1 MASYNDMARTVL
13 DFYTNPDQL
22 VQYGGWEKVFDPN
35 NTYSLEQAYEAIRN
49 NPNIQVIERT
59 DGTVVGWWN
68 KSTGSGSLVNGVGS
82 LPNSNTAGGSSAS
95 NALVNINTAPVVTQA
110 PGSTTWKIANAPAVG
125 EKWATNGGVSGAIL
139 TVMAG
144 IKLGLTFD
152 AALYEVG
159 KYTDIFTDEQLAALN
174 PDNWKQI
181 GSVVDE
187 HWTNA
192 GYPTIGKIGRYV
204 FDTLTY
210 VGQDYS
216 SQTYVDEDA
225 FTYAAQYLYESG
237 LLKGNSPVAPT
248 SSYKGEFHELE
259 GDSYTNQLYYKN
271 AIESAKVKYP
281 DITFPIYTYGE
292 YVWDSPARNTLK
304 VGYIGLDSY
313 YATKDTE
320 VNIESITPGEFVLGG
335 NPNGAVWKSYNGTLI
350 IDVTNV
356 YKQKTVYWYFDKNT
370 FKLPTDV
377 EMEKVPH
384 ARFYAS
390 APSCFYSAATKGK
403 YYSSPSC
410 FWYFNY
416 SYQQGIGSQQ
426 DATLPDFST
435 ATDFDSFK
443 TLLKQQY
450 PDMWDSAITR
460 DVLQPDGTLK
470 RFTYVPVPTPN
481 SKDWMDTQP
490 TGDGSQQSQKD
501 TVVNPD
507 MDTSIKD
514 TISSSSSNGPTTPNP
529 PDTGGGNSPTVVPP
543 VGKASSLWSIYNPT
557 LEQVN
562 QFGSWLWSS
571 NFVEQ
576 LKKLFND
583 PMQAIIGL
591 HKVYSPVQTSG
602 QGTIKC
608 GYLDSNVPSKLV
620 SEQYVTVDCGS
631 VDLQEYFGNVF
642 DYPPYTEVS
651 IYLPFIGIQRLD
663 PSDVMRSTISV
674 KYHID
679 VLSGACMA
687 EVNVQRDAAGG
698 TLYTF
703 TGDAAVR
710 YPVSSGSY
718 MSMVSSIVSAVAGTA
733 MIAVAPS
740 TAGILGATAGVAHS
754 FFNARNNVQHSG
766 SFTGNAGA
774 MGSKIPY
781 LIISRPQTAMADKF
795 ETLSGYPSNTFTPL
809 SACKGFTQVKYCHVE
824 NLNATD
830 SEKQEIEQ
838 LLKEGVIL

>member
-13 DFYTNPDQL
+13 DYYTNPEQL

-49 NPNIQVIERT
+49 NPNIQIIERT

-68 KSTGSGSLVNGVGS
+68 KSTGSGSLVNDVGS
-82 LPNSNTAGGSSAS
+82 LPNSNTAGGSVTSS
-95 NALVNINTAPVVTQA
+95 ALVNINTSPVVTQA
-110 PGSTTWKIANAPAVG
+110 PGSTTWHIANAPAVG
-125 EKWATNGGVSGAIL
+125 EKWATNGGVCGALMVVASGIQ
-139 TVMAG
+139 
-144 IKLGLTFD
+144 LGLTID
-152 AALYEVG
+152 KLLYEHHP
-159 KYTDIFTDEQLAALN
+159 DIFTDEQLESLN
-174 PDNWKQI
+174 PDNWKHI
-181 GSVVDE
+181 GSFVNE
-187 HWTNA
+187 QWTEM
-192 GYPTIGKIGRYV
+192 GYPTIGKIGQVV

-210 VGQDYS
+210 VGQDNS
-216 SQTYVDEDA
+216 SQMYIDEDA
-225 FTYAAQYLYESG
+225 FSYAAWYLQNIGAFSSGDYEWPKYTDGDSVSFSGSLTYQDINSMFPGEASAAFNLIKSKYDLSFSDTDLIELDYTRVEYNDGTYYADAEIVVTANAPSLSPEAAKLLPEGYKFSGKYAVRPRRNPSNTTEYEYFRDTDGTISFDKPTPSNLGWTLLTYA
-237 LLKGNSPVAPT
+237 
-248 SSYKGEFHELE
+248 
-259 GDSYTNQLYYKN
+259 
-271 AIESAKVKYP
+271 
-281 DITFPIYTYGE
+281 
-292 YVWDSPARNTLK
+292 
-304 VGYIGLDSY
+304 
-313 YATKDTE
+313 
-320 VNIESITPGEFVLGG
+320 
-335 NPNGAVWKSYNGTLI
+335 
-350 IDVTNV
+350 
-356 YKQKTVYWYFDKNT
+356 
-370 FKLPTDV
+370 TDV
-377 EMEKVPH
+377 ETAIEDEISYYYTM
-384 ARFYAS
+384 S
-390 APSCFYSAATKGK
+390 NWGTATK
-403 YYSSPSC
+403 SSSIPGTG
-410 FWYFNY
+410 
-416 SYQQGIGSQQ
+416 QQPGAIIPK
-426 DATLPDFST
+426 LST
-435 ATDFDSFK
+435 ATDLESFK

-450 PDMWDSAITR
+450 PDIWTKSVTR
-460 DVLQPDGTLK
+460 QVPQPDGTLTT
-470 RFTYVPVPTPN
+470 FTYVPVPTPN
-481 SKDWMDTQP
+481 ATGWMDTRP

-501 TVVNPD
+501 TVVKPD

-514 TISSSSSNGPTTPNP
+514 SISSSTSTGSTTPNP
-529 PDTGGGNSPTVVPP
+529 PDTGGGSSPTVVPP

-576 LKKLFND
+576 LKKLFSD

-608 GYLDSNVPSKLV
+608 GYLDSSVPSKLV

-642 DYPPYTEVS
+642 DYPPYTDIS
-651 IYLPFIGIQRLD
+651 IYLPFIGIRQLD

-679 VLSGACMA
+679 VLTGACLA
-687 EVNVQRDAAGG
+687 EVNVQRDAVGG

-703 TGDAAVR
+703 SGDAAVR

-718 MSMVSSIVSAVAGTA
+718 MGIVSGLIGVATSMVSGNLLPALS
-733 MIAVAPS
+733 
-740 TAGILGATAGVAHS
+740 GVTSLHT
-754 FFNARNNVQHSG
+754 NVDHSG

-774 MGSKIPY
+774 MASKIPY

>member
-13 DFYTNPDQL
+13 DYYTNPEQL

-35 NTYSLEQAYEAIRN
+35 NTYSLEQAYDAIRN
-49 NPNIQVIERT
+49 NPNIQIIERT

-68 KSTGSGSLVNGVGS
+68 KSTGSGSLVNDVGS
-82 LPNSNTAGGSSAS
+82 LPNSNTAGGSVTSS
-95 NALVNINTAPVVTQA
+95 ALVNINTSPVVTQA
-110 PGSTTWKIANAPAVG
+110 PGSTTWHIAKAPAVG
-125 EKWATNGGVSGAIL
+125 EKWATNGGVCGAL
-139 TVMAG
+139 MVVSSG
-144 IKLGLTFD
+144 IKLGLTID
-152 AALYEVG
+152 KLLYEHHP
-159 KYTDIFTDEQLAALN
+159 DIFTDEQLESLN
-174 PDNWKQI
+174 PDNWKHI
-181 GSVVDE
+181 GSFVNE
-187 HWTNA
+187 QWTEM
-192 GYPTIGKIGRYV
+192 GYPTIGKIGQVV

-210 VGQDYS
+210 VGQDNS
-216 SQTYVDEDA
+216 SQMYIDEDA
-225 FTYAAQYLYESG
+225 FSYAAWYLQNIGAFSSGDYEWPKYTDGDSVSFSGSLTYQDINSMFPGEASAAFNLIKSKYDLSFSDTDLIELDYTRVEYNDGTYYVDAEIVVTANAPSLSPQAAKLLPKGYQFSGNYAVRPRRNSSNTTEYEYFRDTDGTISFDKPTPSNLGWTLLTYATGVE
-237 LLKGNSPVAPT
+237 T
-248 SSYKGEFHELE
+248 
-259 GDSYTNQLYYKN
+259 
-271 AIESAKVKYP
+271 AIE
-281 DITFPIYTYGE
+281 DQI
-292 YVWDSPARNTLK
+292 
-304 VGYIGLDSY
+304 SY
-313 YATKDTE
+313 YYTMSNWGTATKSS
-320 VNIESITPGEFVLGG
+320 SIPGTGQQ
-335 NPNGAVWKSYNGTLI
+335 PGAI
-350 IDVTNV
+350 MP
-356 YKQKTVYWYFDKNT
+356 
-370 FKLPTDV
+370 KL
-377 EMEKVPH
+377 
-384 ARFYAS
+384 
-390 APSCFYSAATKGK
+390 
-403 YYSSPSC
+403 
-410 FWYFNY
+410 
-416 SYQQGIGSQQ
+416 
-426 DATLPDFST
+426 ST
-435 ATDFDSFK
+435 ATDLKSFK

-450 PDMWDSAITR
+450 PDIWTKSVTR
-460 DVLQPDGTLK
+460 QVPQPDGTLTT
-470 RFTYVPVPTPN
+470 FTYVPVPTPN
-481 SKDWMDTQP
+481 ATGWMDTRP

-501 TVVNPD
+501 TVVKPD

-514 TISSSSSNGPTTPNP
+514 SISSSTSTGSTTSNP
-529 PDTGGGNSPTVVPP
+529 PNTGGGSSPTVVPP
-543 VGKASSLWSIYNPT
+543 VGKTSSLWSIYNPT

-608 GYLDSNVPSKLV
+608 GYLDSGVPSKLV

-642 DYPPYTEVS
+642 DYPPYTDIS
-651 IYLPFIGIQRLD
+651 IYLPFIGIRQLD

-679 VLSGACMA
+679 VLTGACLA
-687 EVNVQRDAAGG
+687 EVNVQRDAVGG

-703 TGDAAVR
+703 SGDAAVR

-718 MSMVSSIVSAVAGTA
+718 MGIVSGLIGVATSMVSGNLLPALS
-733 MIAVAPS
+733 
-740 TAGILGATAGVAHS
+740 GVTRLHT
-754 FFNARNNVQHSG
+754 NVDHSG

-774 MGSKIPY
+774 MASKIPY

>member
-1 MASYNDMARTVL
+1 MASYSDMAKTVL
-13 DFYTNPDQL
+13 DYYTNPEQL

-49 NPNIQVIERT
+49 NPNIQIIERT
-59 DGTVVGWWN
+59 DGKIVGWWN
-68 KSTGSGSLVNGVGS
+68 KSTGSGSLVSDVGS
-82 LPNSNTAGGSSAS
+82 LPDSNTAGGSVAS
-95 NALVNINTAPVVTQA
+95 SSLVNINTSPVVTQA
-110 PGSTTWKIANAPAVG
+110 PGSTTWHIANAPAVG
-125 EKWATNGGVSGAIL
+125 EKWATNGGVCGA
-139 TVMAG
+139 VMVVASG
-144 IKLGLTFD
+144 IKLGLTID
-152 AALYEVG
+152 KLLYEHHP
-159 KYTDIFTDEQLAALN
+159 DIFTDEQLESLN
-174 PDNWKQI
+174 PDNWKHI
-181 GSVVDE
+181 GSFVNE
-187 HWTNA
+187 QWTEM
-192 GYPTIGKIGRYV
+192 GYPTIGKIGQVV

-210 VGQDYS
+210 VGQDNS
-216 SQTYVDEDA
+216 SQMYIDEDA
-225 FTYAAQYLYESG
+225 FSYAAWYLQNIGAFSSGDYEWPKYTDGDSVGFSGSLTYQDMNSMFPGEASAAFNLIKSKYDLSFSDTDLIELDYTREEYNDGTYYVDAVIMVTANAPSLSPEAAKLLTKEYQFSGKYAVRPRRNSSNTTQYEYFRDTDGTISFDKPTLSTSGWALLTYATDTE
-237 LLKGNSPVAPT
+237 T
-248 SSYKGEFHELE
+248 
-259 GDSYTNQLYYKN
+259 
-271 AIESAKVKYP
+271 AIEDQISY
-281 DITFPIYTYGE
+281 FYTVSNWG
-292 YVWDSPARNTLK
+292 T
-304 VGYIGLDSY
+304 
-313 YATKDTE
+313 ATKSS
-320 VNIESITPGEFVLGG
+320 SIPGTGQQ
-335 NPNGAVWKSYNGTLI
+335 PGATI
-350 IDVTNV
+350 P
-356 YKQKTVYWYFDKNT
+356 
-370 FKLPTDV
+370 KL
-377 EMEKVPH
+377 
-384 ARFYAS
+384 
-390 APSCFYSAATKGK
+390 
-403 YYSSPSC
+403 
-410 FWYFNY
+410 
-416 SYQQGIGSQQ
+416 
-426 DATLPDFST
+426 ST
-435 ATDFDSFK
+435 ATDLESFK

-450 PDMWDSAITR
+450 PDIWTKSVTR
-460 DVLQPDGTLK
+460 QVPQPDGTLTT
-470 RFTYVPVPTPN
+470 FTYVPVPTPN
-481 SKDWMDTQP
+481 ATGWMDTRP

-501 TVVNPD
+501 TVVKPD

-514 TISSSSSNGPTTPNP
+514 SISSSTSTGSTTPNP
-529 PDTGGGNSPTVVPP
+529 PDTGGGSSPTVVPP

-576 LKKLFND
+576 LKKLFSD

-608 GYLDSNVPSKLV
+608 GYLDSGVPSKLV

-642 DYPPYTEVS
+642 DYPPYTDIS
-651 IYLPFIGIQRLD
+651 IYLPFIGIRQLD

-679 VLSGACMA
+679 VLTGACLA
-687 EVNVQRDAAGG
+687 EVNVRRDAVGG

-703 TGDAAVR
+703 SGDAAVR

-718 MSMVSSIVSAVAGTA
+718 MGIVSGL
-733 MIAVAPS
+733 I
-740 TAGILGATAGVAHS
+740 GVATSAVSGNLLPALSGVTRLHT
-754 FFNARNNVQHSG
+754 NVNHSG

-774 MGSKIPY
+774 MASKIPY

>member
-35 NTYSLEQAYEAIRN
+35 NTYSLEQAYEAIRS
-49 NPNIQVIERT
+49 NPNIQIIERT

-68 KSTGSGSLVNGVGS
+68 KSTGSGSLVNDVGS
-82 LPNSNTAGGSSAS
+82 LPNSNTAGGSLAS
-95 NALVNINTAPVVTQA
+95 NALVNINTSPVVTQV
-110 PGSTTWKIANAPAVG
+110 PGSTTWHIANAPAVG
-125 EKWATNGGVSGAIL
+125 EKWGTNGGVSGAIL

-187 HWTNA
+187 HWTEA

-225 FTYAAQYLYESG
+225 FTYAAQYLYKSG
-237 LLKGNSPVAPT
+237 LLNGSRPVAPT

-271 AIESAKVKYP
+271 AVESAKVNYQ
-281 DITFPIYTYGE
+281 DITFPIYTTGE
-292 YVWDSPARNTLK
+292 YVWKSPARNALE
-304 VGYIGLDSY
+304 VGYIGTGSY

-320 VNIESITPGEFVLGG
+320 VHVEVVTPGEFVLGG
-335 NPNGAVWKSYNGTLI
+335 NPNGAVWKKYNGSI
-350 IDVTNV
+350 IIKATNV
-356 YKQKTVYWYFDKNT
+356 YKLKTTYWYFDKNT
-370 FKLPTDV
+370 FKLPTNV
-377 EMEKVPH
+377 VMEKIPSVE
-384 ARFYAS
+384 FS
-390 APSCFYSAATKGK
+390 SDVSCFYSAATTGR
-403 YYSSPSC
+403 YYSSPNC

-426 DATLPDFST
+426 DAILPDFST
-435 ATDFDSFK
+435 ATDFNSFK

-450 PDMWDSAITR
+450 PDMWDSAVTR

-470 RFTYVPVPTPN
+470 RFTYVPVPIP
-481 SKDWMDTQP
+481 SAKDWMDTQP

-514 TISSSSSNGPTTPNP
+514 TISSSGSTSPTTPNP
-529 PDTGGGNSPTVVPP
+529 PDTGGGSSPTVVPP

-608 GYLDSNVPSKLV
+608 GYLDSGVPSKLV

-631 VDLQEYFGNVF
+631 VDMQEYFGNVF

-651 IYLPFIGIQRLD
+651 IYLPFIGIRQLD

-679 VLSGACMA
+679 VLTGACLA
-687 EVNVQRDAAGG
+687 EVNVQRDASGG

-703 TGDAAVR
+703 SGDAAVR

-718 MSMVSSIVSAVAGTA
+718 MGIVSGL
-733 MIAVAPS
+733 I
-740 TAGILGATAGVAHS
+740 GVATSAISGNLLPALSGVTRLHT
-754 FFNARNNVQHSG
+754 NVDHSG

-774 MGSKIPY
+774 MASKVPY

-809 SACKGFTQVKYCHVE
+809 SACKGFTQVKFVHVE

-830 SEKQEIEQ
+830 AEKQEIEQ
-838 LLKEGVIL
+838 MLKEGVIL

>member
-13 DFYTNPDQL
+13 DYYTNPEQL

-49 NPNIQVIERT
+49 NPNIQIIERT

-68 KSTGSGSLVNGVGS
+68 KSTGSGSLVNDVGS
-82 LPNSNTAGGSSAS
+82 LPNSNTAGGSVAS
-95 NALVNINTAPVVTQA
+95 SSLVNINTSPVVTQA
-110 PGSTTWKIANAPAVG
+110 PGSTTWHIANAPAVG
-125 EKWATNGGVSGAIL
+125 EKWATNGGVCGAL
-139 TVMAG
+139 MVVASG
-144 IKLGLTFD
+144 IKLGLTID
-152 AALYEVG
+152 KLLYEHHP
-159 KYTDIFTDEQLAALN
+159 DIFTDEQLESLN
-174 PDNWKQI
+174 PDNWKHI
-181 GSVVDE
+181 GSFVNE
-187 HWTNA
+187 QWTEM
-192 GYPTIGKIGRYV
+192 GYPTIGKIGQVV

-210 VGQDYS
+210 VGQDNS
-216 SQTYVDEDA
+216 SQMYIDEDA
-225 FTYAAQYLYESG
+225 FSYAAWYLQNIGAFSSGDYEWPKYTDGDSVSFSGSLTYQDMNSMFPGEASAAFNLIKSKYDLSFSDTDLIELDYTRVEYNDGTYDVDAVIEVTANATSLSPEVAKLLTKEYQFSGKYAVNPRRNSSNTTLYEYFRDIDGTISFDKTNPSASGLVLLTYATDTE
-237 LLKGNSPVAPT
+237 T
-248 SSYKGEFHELE
+248 
-259 GDSYTNQLYYKN
+259 
-271 AIESAKVKYP
+271 AIEDQISY
-281 DITFPIYTYGE
+281 FYTVSNWG
-292 YVWDSPARNTLK
+292 T
-304 VGYIGLDSY
+304 
-313 YATKDTE
+313 ATKSS
-320 VNIESITPGEFVLGG
+320 SIPGTGQQ
-335 NPNGAVWKSYNGTLI
+335 PGATI
-350 IDVTNV
+350 P
-356 YKQKTVYWYFDKNT
+356 
-370 FKLPTDV
+370 KL
-377 EMEKVPH
+377 
-384 ARFYAS
+384 
-390 APSCFYSAATKGK
+390 
-403 YYSSPSC
+403 
-410 FWYFNY
+410 
-416 SYQQGIGSQQ
+416 
-426 DATLPDFST
+426 ST
-435 ATDFDSFK
+435 ATDLESFK

-450 PDMWDSAITR
+450 PSIWTKSVTR
-460 DVLQPDGTLK
+460 QVPQPDGTLTT
-470 RFTYVPVPTPN
+470 FTYVPVPTPN
-481 SKDWMDTQP
+481 ATGWMDTRP

-501 TVVNPD
+501 TVVKPD

-514 TISSSSSNGPTTPNP
+514 SISSSTSTGSTTSNP
-529 PDTGGGNSPTVVPP
+529 PDTGGGSSPTVVPP

-608 GYLDSNVPSKLV
+608 GYLDSGVPSKLV

-642 DYPPYTEVS
+642 DYPPYTDIS
-651 IYLPFIGIQRLD
+651 IYLPFIGIRQLD

-679 VLSGACMA
+679 VLTGACLA
-687 EVNVQRDAAGG
+687 EVNVQRDAVGG

-703 TGDAAVR
+703 SGDAAVR

-718 MSMVSSIVSAVAGTA
+718 MGIVSGL
-733 MIAVAPS
+733 I
-740 TAGILGATAGVAHS
+740 GVATSAVSGNLLPALSGVTRLHT
-754 FFNARNNVQHSG
+754 NVDHSG

-774 MGSKIPY
+774 MASKIPY

-838 LLKEGVIL
+838 MLKEGVIL

>member
-1 MASYNDMARTVL
+1 MASYNDMARAVL
-13 DFYTNPDQL
+13 DYYTNPEQL

-49 NPNIQVIERT
+49 NPNIQIIERT

-68 KSTGSGSLVNGVGS
+68 KSTGSGSLVNDVGS
-82 LPNSNTAGGSSAS
+82 LPNSNTAGGSVTSS
-95 NALVNINTAPVVTQA
+95 ALVNINTSPVVTQA
-110 PGSTTWKIANAPAVG
+110 PGSTTWHIANAPAVG
-125 EKWATNGGVSGAIL
+125 EKWATNGGVSGAL
-139 TVMAG
+139 MVVASG
-144 IKLGLTFD
+144 IQLGLTID
-152 AALYEVG
+152 KLLYEHHP
-159 KYTDIFTDEQLAALN
+159 DIFTDEQLESLN
-174 PDNWKQI
+174 PDNWKHI
-181 GSVVDE
+181 GSFVNE
-187 HWTNA
+187 QWTEM
-192 GYPTIGKIGRYV
+192 GYPTIGKIGQVV

-210 VGQDYS
+210 VGQDNS
-216 SQTYVDEDA
+216 SQMYIDEDA
-225 FTYAAQYLYESG
+225 FSYAAWYLQNIGAFSSGDYEWPKYTDGDSVSFSGSLTYQDINSMFPGEASAAFNLIKSKYDLSFSDTDLIELDYTRVEYNDGTYYVDAIIEVTANAPSLSPAVAKLLSKGYQFSGKYAVRPTRNSSNTTQYEYFRDTDGTISFDKPTLSASGWALLTYATDTE
-237 LLKGNSPVAPT
+237 T
-248 SSYKGEFHELE
+248 
-259 GDSYTNQLYYKN
+259 
-271 AIESAKVKYP
+271 AIE
-281 DITFPIYTYGE
+281 DEI
-292 YVWDSPARNTLK
+292 
-304 VGYIGLDSY
+304 SY
-313 YATKDTE
+313 YYTMSNWGTATKSS
-320 VNIESITPGEFVLGG
+320 SIPGTGQQ
-335 NPNGAVWKSYNGTLI
+335 PGAI
-350 IDVTNV
+350 IP
-356 YKQKTVYWYFDKNT
+356 
-370 FKLPTDV
+370 KL
-377 EMEKVPH
+377 
-384 ARFYAS
+384 
-390 APSCFYSAATKGK
+390 
-403 YYSSPSC
+403 
-410 FWYFNY
+410 
-416 SYQQGIGSQQ
+416 
-426 DATLPDFST
+426 ST
-435 ATDFDSFK
+435 ATDLESFK

-450 PDMWDSAITR
+450 PDIWTKSVTR
-460 DVLQPDGTLK
+460 QVLQPDGTLTT
-470 RFTYVPVPTPN
+470 FTYVPVPTPN
-481 SKDWMDTQP
+481 ATGWMDTRP

-501 TVVNPD
+501 TVVKPD

-514 TISSSSSNGPTTPNP
+514 SISSSTSTGSTTPNP
-529 PDTGGGNSPTVVPP
+529 PDTGGGSSPTVVPP

-608 GYLDSNVPSKLV
+608 GYLDSGVPSKLV
-620 SEQYVTVDCGS
+620 SEQYVTVECGS

-642 DYPPYTEVS
+642 DYPPYTDIS
-651 IYLPFIGIQRLD
+651 IYLPFIGIRQLD

-679 VLSGACMA
+679 VLTGACLA
-687 EVNVQRDAAGG
+687 EVNVQRDAVGG

-703 TGDAAVR
+703 SGDAAVR

-718 MSMVSSIVSAVAGTA
+718 MGIVSGLIGVATSMVSGNLLPALS
-733 MIAVAPS
+733 
-740 TAGILGATAGVAHS
+740 GVTRLHT
-754 FFNARNNVQHSG
+754 NVDHSG

-774 MGSKIPY
+774 MASKIPY

>member
-22 VQYGGWEKVFDPN
+22 VQYGGWETVFDPN

-68 KSTGSGSLVNGVGS
+68 KSTGSGSLVNDVGS
-82 LPNSNTAGGSSAS
+82 LPNSNIAGGSATS

-125 EKWATNGGVSGAIL
+125 EKWGTNGGVSGAIL

-159 KYTDIFTDEQLAALN
+159 KYTDIFTDEQLEALN

-187 HWTNA
+187 HWTEA

-225 FTYAAQYLYESG
+225 FAYSAWYLQKQG
-237 LLKGNSPVAPT
+237 LLT
-248 SSYKGEFHELE
+248 S
-259 GDSYTNQLYYKN
+259 
-271 AIESAKVKYP
+271 
-281 DITFPIYTYGE
+281 
-292 YVWDSPARNTLK
+292 
-304 VGYIGLDSY
+304 
-313 YATKDTE
+313 
-320 VNIESITPGEFVLGG
+320 GEFVPGSFSNGRYIGSAVKWIKNSDIRTTLSEYSEQFYKGIMECPEG
-335 NPNGAVWKSYNGTLI
+335 YTILDFGINSNWNPYYYAVPNEALNDDVNGAGVVISGNNKSIITPKKYKVYVREGNNGYF
-350 IDVTNV
+350 VTETSSGLRPIVKFSN
-356 YKQKTVYWYFDKNT
+356 TADTFDKQVAGIGT
-370 FKLPTDV
+370 IATIDGVGTQPD
-377 EMEKVPH
+377 
-384 ARFYAS
+384 
-390 APSCFYSAATKGK
+390 ATK
-403 YYSSPSC
+403 P
-410 FWYFNY
+410 N
-416 SYQQGIGSQQ
+416 
-426 DATLPDFST
+426 LST
-435 ATDFDSFK
+435 GTDLESFK

-501 TVVNPD
+501 TVVSPD
-507 MDTSIKD
+507 MNDSIKN
-514 TISSSSSNGPTTPNP
+514 TISSSSSSGPTTPNP
-529 PDTGGGNSPTVVPP
+529 PDTGGGRSPTVVPP

-608 GYLDSNVPSKLV
+608 GYLDSKVPSKLV
-620 SEQYVTVDCGS
+620 SEQYITVDCGS
-631 VDLQEYFGNVF
+631 VDMQEYFGNVF

-651 IYLPFIGIQRLD
+651 IYLPFIGIRQLD

-674 KYHID
+674 KYHVD
-679 VLSGACMA
+679 VLTGACLA
-687 EVNVQRDAAGG
+687 EVNVQRDASGG

-703 TGDAAVR
+703 SGDAAVR

-718 MSMVSSIVSAVAGTA
+718 MGIVSGLIGVATSIVSGNLLPALG
-733 MIAVAPS
+733 
-740 TAGILGATAGVAHS
+740 GATRLHT
-754 FFNARNNVQHSG
+754 NVDRSG
-766 SFTGNAGA
+766 SFTGNSGA
-774 MGSKIPY
+774 MGPKVPY

-795 ETLSGYPSNTFTPL
+795 ETLSGYPSNTCTPL

-824 NLNATD
+824 NLSATET
-830 SEKQEIEQ
+830 EKNEIER

>member
-49 NPNIQVIERT
+49 NPNIQIIERT

-68 KSTGSGSLVNGVGS
+68 KSTGSSSLVSDVGS
-82 LPNSNTAGGSSAS
+82 LPNSNTAGGSVTS
-95 NALVNINTAPVVTQA
+95 NALVNINTSPVVTQA
-110 PGSTTWKIANAPAVG
+110 PGSTTWHIANAPAVG
-125 EKWATNGGVSGAIL
+125 EKWGTNGGVSGAIL

-159 KYTDIFTDEQLAALN
+159 KYTDIFTDEQLEALN

-187 HWTNA
+187 HWTEA

-216 SQTYVDEDA
+216 SQTYADEDA
-225 FTYAAQYLYESG
+225 FAYSAWYLQHIGLFNRDVTPLPNGQYTNIYPTLQPASAYDMSGYPFNTNEERNSCLEYLSQVGETLYLSLSG
-237 LLKGNSPVAPT
+237 SQSFTRIQTAKLLNTEPFTVTATT
-248 SSYKGEFHELE
+248 SSGKPYVTYRQPNDAFTRTTVEIHTDGARRIIETINLASMTSEQSNKVSTSGN
-259 GDSYTNQLYYKN
+259 YT
-271 AIESAKVKYP
+271 IS
-281 DITFPIYTYGE
+281 F
-292 YVWDSPARNTLK
+292 STLP
-304 VGYIGLDSY
+304 VS
-313 YATKDTE
+313 
-320 VNIESITPGEFVLGG
+320 
-335 NPNGAVWKSYNGTLI
+335 GTG
-350 IDVTNV
+350 V
-356 YKQKTVYWYFDKNT
+356 
-370 FKLPTDV
+370 
-377 EMEKVPH
+377 
-384 ARFYAS
+384 
-390 APSCFYSAATKGK
+390 
-403 YYSSPSC
+403 
-410 FWYFNY
+410 
-416 SYQQGIGSQQ
+416 QQG
-426 DATLPDFST
+426 ATLPDLST
-435 ATDFDSFK
+435 ATDLDSFK

-514 TISSSSSNGPTTPNP
+514 TISSSSSTGSDNPNP
-529 PDTGGGNSPTVVPP
+529 PYTGGGSSPTVVPP

-602 QGTIKC
+602 LGTIKC
-608 GYLDSNVPSKLV
+608 GYLNSGVPSKLV

-631 VDLQEYFGNVF
+631 VDMQEYFGNVF
-642 DYPPYTEVS
+642 DYPPYTDVS
-651 IYLPFIGIQRLD
+651 IYLPFIGIRQLD

-679 VLSGACMA
+679 VLTGACLA
-687 EVNVQRDAAGG
+687 EVNVQRDAVGG

-703 TGDAAVR
+703 SGDAAVR

-718 MSMVSSIVSAVAGTA
+718 MGIVSGL
-733 MIAVAPS
+733 I
-740 TAGILGATAGVAHS
+740 GVATSAVSGNLLPALSGVTRLHT
-754 FFNARNNVQHSG
+754 NVDHSG

-774 MGSKIPY
+774 MASKIPY

-809 SACKGFTQVKYCHVE
+809 SACKGFTQVKFVHVE

-830 SEKQEIEQ
+830 AEKQEIEQ
-838 LLKEGVIL
+838 MLKEGVIL

>member
-1 MASYNDMARTVL
+1 MASYGDMCRTVL
-13 DFYTNPDQL
+13 DYYTNPDDL
-22 VQYGGWEKVFDPN
+22 LQYGGWEKVFDPN
-35 NTYSLEQAYEAIRN
+35 NTYSIEQAYEAIRN
-49 NPNIQVIERT
+49 NPNIQIIERT

-68 KSTGSGSLVNGVGS
+68 KSTGSGSLVSDIGS
-82 LPNSNTAGGSSAS
+82 LPNSNTAGGTASS
-95 NALVNINTAPVVTQA
+95 NALVNINTAPEITQV
-110 PGSTTWKIANAPAVG
+110 PGSTTLKIAKAPAVG
-125 EKWATNGGVSGAIL
+125 ERWATNGGVSGAIL
-139 TVMAG
+139 TVMSG

-159 KYTDIFTDEQLAALN
+159 KYTDIFTDEQLEALN

-181 GSVVDE
+181 GAVVDE
-187 HWTNA
+187 HWTEA

-210 VGQDYS
+210 VGQDNS

-225 FTYAAQYLYESG
+225 FAYAAWYLQQQGMFVTQSG
-237 LLKGNSPVAPT
+237 VDLNSVSTSHITYPNNYVLIAPDSGTYNIELAYVDTSGAIQTRAKIEVSVETEQDPVYIYSWTINGGTKFDTYFSTCSKYPHTLVYKYKVWSGSTEPDWMSRQKVATTYTDGYNETYYSVRDLGAGINVNTIISSAFTFSIINRYT
-248 SSYKGEFHELE
+248 SSMSSNIHKDVSTYILHG
-259 GDSYTNQLYYKN
+259 T
-271 AIESAKVKYP
+271 
-281 DITFPIYTYGE
+281 ITEPI
-292 YVWDSPARNTLK
+292 
-304 VGYIGLDSY
+304 
-313 YATKDTE
+313 
-320 VNIESITPGEFVLGG
+320 
-335 NPNGAVWKSYNGTLI
+335 NGISTQTG
-350 IDVTNV
+350 
-356 YKQKTVYWYFDKNT
+356 
-370 FKLPTDV
+370 
-377 EMEKVPH
+377 
-384 ARFYAS
+384 
-390 APSCFYSAATKGK
+390 
-403 YYSSPSC
+403 
-410 FWYFNY
+410 
-416 SYQQGIGSQQ
+416 
-426 DATLPDFST
+426 ATLPDFSS
-435 ATDFDSFK
+435 ATDLESFK

-450 PDMWDSAITR
+450 PDMWDAAVTR
-460 DVLQPDGTLK
+460 TVPQPDGALK
-470 RFTYVPVPTPN
+470 TFTYVPVPTP
-481 SKDWMDTQP
+481 SATDWMDTQP

-529 PDTGGGNSPTVVPP
+529 PDTGDGGSPTVVPP

-576 LKKLFND
+576 LKKLFSD

-608 GYLDSNVPSKLV
+608 GYLDSEVPSKLV

-651 IYLPFIGIQRLD
+651 IYLPFIGVRHLD

-674 KYHID
+674 TYHVD
-679 VLSGACMA
+679 VLTGACLA

-703 TGDAAVR
+703 SGDAAVR

-718 MSMVSSIVSAVAGTA
+718 MGIVSGLIGVATSVVSGNLLPA
-733 MIAVAPS
+733 L
-740 TAGILGATAGVAHS
+740 GGATRLHT
-754 FFNARNNVQHSG
+754 NVDRSG

-795 ETLSGYPSNTFTPL
+795 ETLSGYPSNTYTPL
-809 SACKGFTQVKYCHVE
+809 SACTGFTQVKFCHVE
-824 NLNATD
+824 NLTATD
-830 SEKQEIEQ
+830 AEKQEIEQ

>member
-13 DFYTNPDQL
+13 DYYTNPEQL

-49 NPNIQVIERT
+49 NPNIQIIERT
-59 DGTVVGWWN
+59 DGKIVGWWN
-68 KSTGSGSLVNGVGS
+68 KSTGSGSLVNDVGS
-82 LPNSNTAGGSSAS
+82 LPNSNTAGGSVAS
-95 NALVNINTAPVVTQA
+95 SSLVNINTSPVVTQA
-110 PGSTTWKIANAPAVG
+110 PGSTTWHIANAPAVG
-125 EKWATNGGVSGAIL
+125 EKWATNGGVCGAL
-139 TVMAG
+139 MVVASG
-144 IKLGLTFD
+144 IKLGLTID
-152 AALYEVG
+152 KLLYEHHP
-159 KYTDIFTDEQLAALN
+159 DIFTDEQLESLN
-174 PDNWKQI
+174 PDNWKHI
-181 GSVVDE
+181 GSFVNE
-187 HWTNA
+187 QWTEM
-192 GYPTIGKIGRYV
+192 GYPTIGKIGQVV

-210 VGQDYS
+210 VGQDNS
-216 SQTYVDEDA
+216 SQMYIDEDA
-225 FTYAAQYLYESG
+225 FSYAAWYLQNIGAFSSGDYEWPKYTDGDSVSFSGSLTYQDINSMFPGEASAAFNLIKSKYDLSFSDTDLIELDYTRVEYNDGTYYAEAEIVVTANAPSLSPEVAKLLPKGYQFSGKYAVRPRRNPSNTTEYEYFRDTDGTISFDKPTPSNLGWTLLTYATGVETAIEDEI
-237 LLKGNSPVAPT
+237 
-248 SSYKGEFHELE
+248 SY
-259 GDSYTNQLYYKN
+259 SYTMSNWG
-271 AIESAKVKYP
+271 
-281 DITFPIYTYGE
+281 T
-292 YVWDSPARNTLK
+292 
-304 VGYIGLDSY
+304 
-313 YATKDTE
+313 ATKSS
-320 VNIESITPGEFVLGG
+320 SIPGTGQQ
-335 NPNGAVWKSYNGTLI
+335 PGAI
-350 IDVTNV
+350 IP
-356 YKQKTVYWYFDKNT
+356 
-370 FKLPTDV
+370 KL
-377 EMEKVPH
+377 
-384 ARFYAS
+384 S
-390 APSCFYSAATKGK
+390 
-403 YYSSPSC
+403 
-410 FWYFNY
+410 N
-416 SYQQGIGSQQ
+416 
-426 DATLPDFST
+426 
-435 ATDFDSFK
+435 ATDLESFK

-450 PDMWDSAITR
+450 PDIWTKSVTR
-460 DVLQPDGTLK
+460 QVPQPDGTLTT
-470 RFTYVPVPTPN
+470 FTYVPVPTPN
-481 SKDWMDTQP
+481 ATGWMDTRP

-501 TVVNPD
+501 TVVKPD

-514 TISSSSSNGPTTPNP
+514 SISSSTSTGSTTPNP
-529 PDTGGGNSPTVVPP
+529 PDTGGGSSPTVVPP

-576 LKKLFND
+576 LKKLFSD

-608 GYLDSNVPSKLV
+608 GYLDSGVPSKLV

-642 DYPPYTEVS
+642 DYPPYTDIS
-651 IYLPFIGIQRLD
+651 IYLPFIGIRQLD

-679 VLSGACMA
+679 VLTGACLA
-687 EVNVQRDAAGG
+687 EVNVQRDAVGG

-703 TGDAAVR
+703 SGDAAVR

-718 MSMVSSIVSAVAGTA
+718 MGIVSGLIGVATSMVSGNLLPALS
-733 MIAVAPS
+733 
-740 TAGILGATAGVAHS
+740 GVTRLHT
-754 FFNARNNVQHSG
+754 NVDHSG

-774 MGSKIPY
+774 MASKIPY